1 MKTHFFNYLRFNR
14 AERNGTLA
22 LFLLAAV
29 FFAIPELA
37 RYIRAPQ
44 STDFAPFQSEIGAFR
59 VALGAGKAA
68 LGGAEKSLFH
78 FDPNTASF
86 DDFVRLGISEKVA
99 NIICNYREKGGSFR
113 EPADFQKIWSLKKE
127 DYARL
132 LPYIQIAAK
141 PESPDGNV
149 VQKPAPEL
157 FSFDPNTA
165 TDADF
170 QRLGL
175 PERTVKSIL
184 NYRDKGGKFRKKED
198 LEKIYTLSEEDCARI
213 TPYATFSESI
223 ASAAPTHP
231 VVYAGGFSRP
241 GKKSSAQVWVDI
253 NQAEKA
259 DWMTLPGIGEMRAQ
273 QLVSYREKLG
283 GFLSVEQIGEMHNF
297 PDSVFQAI
305 KPSLM
310 IGTGDIRKINL
321 NAVSVADLDAH
332 PYISKRQAELIV
344 AFREQHG
351 AFASPEDLG
360 RMRAFSDRVWLAKI
374 GPYLSVN

>member
-29 FFAIPELA
+29 FFAVPELA
-37 RYIRAPQ
+37 RHFRAPQ
-44 STDFAPFQSEIGAFR
+44 STDFAPFQAEIQSFR
-59 VALGAGKAA
+59 IALASRNESSGGGKKA
-68 LGGAEKSLFH
+68 LFN
-78 FDPNTASF
+78 FDPNTASS
-86 DDFVRLGISEKVA
+86 DDFVRLGLSEKVA
-99 NIICNYREKGGSFR
+99 NIICNYREKGGSFK
-113 EPADFQKIWSLKKE
+113 EPSDFQKIWSLKKE

-132 LPYIQIAAK
+132 LPYIQMEPKTETPSLNA
-141 PESPDGNV
+141 S
-149 VQKPAPEL
+149 QKPAPEL

-165 TDADF
+165 AEADL

-213 TPYATFSESI
+213 APYATFSD
-223 ASAAPTHP
+223 AVAKAPRTNP
-231 VVYAGGFSRP
+231 VVYAGGFDRP
-241 GKKSSAQVWVDI
+241 TKKPAVQAPVDI
-253 NQAEKA
+253 NQAGK
-259 DWMTLPGIGEMRAQ
+259 DTWMSLPGIGEMRAQ
-273 QLVSYREKLG
+273 QLISYREKLG
-283 GFLSVEQIGEMHNF
+283 GFLSLDQIGEMKNF

-305 KPSLM
+305 RPHLM
-310 IGTGDIRKINL
+310 IGSNGIRKINL
-321 NAVSVADLDAH
+321 NTVSVADLDAH

-360 RMRAFSDRVWLAKI
+360 RMRAFSDRAWLAKV

>member
-1 MKTHFFNYLRFNR
+1 MKTQFFNYLRFNR
-14 AERNGTLA
+14 AERNGTLV

-37 RYIRAPQ
+37 RHLRAPQ
-44 STDFAPFQSEIGAFR
+44 STDFSSFQTEIQSFR
-59 VALGAGKAA
+59 AA
-68 LGGAEKSLFH
+68 LVNGSEASDGAKKALFN

-86 DDFVRLGISEKVA
+86 DDFVRLGLSEKVA
-99 NIICNYREKGGSFR
+99 NIICNYREKGGSFK
-113 EPADFQKIWSLKKE
+113 EPSDFQKIWSLKKE

-132 LPYIQIAAK
+132 LPYIHLESK
-141 PESPDGNV
+141 PEIPSGDKPP
-149 VQKPAPEL
+149 KPAPEL

-165 TDADF
+165 TEADL

-175 PERTVKSIL
+175 PKRTVQSIL

-198 LEKIYTLSEEDCARI
+198 LEKIYTLSEEDAARI
-213 TPYATFSESI
+213 APYATFSEAI
-223 ASAAPTHP
+223 AEAPRTNP
-231 VVYAGGFSRP
+231 VVYAGGFNRP
-241 GKKSSAQVWVDI
+241 AKKPAVQSPVDI
-253 NQAEKA
+253 NQAGKDA
-259 DWMTLPGIGEMRAQ
+259 WMSLPGIGEMRAQ
-273 QLVSYREKLG
+273 QLIGYREKLG
-283 GFLSVEQIGEMHNF
+283 GFLTVEQIGEMKNF

-305 KPSLM
+305 RPHLM
-310 IGTGDIRKINL
+310 IGSTGIRKINL

-360 RMRAFSDRVWLAKI
+360 RMRAFSDRAWLAKV